1 MELGT
6 TISAIL
12 NVATLGVV
20 SLGAYL
26 ISLAKTGFEARVKA
40 GAEEGAKVAIKNEN
54 WVREL
59 AQELEKTRGTERQE
73 LRFKSYGALWK
84 RLRPLAIYD
93 SAPFDSAAAGAL
105 LRDLTDWY
113 FSEEGGLMLTAPV
126 REFYFALQDL
136 LRVIAGVSGWRSER
150 PADPRGEFADL
161 ARTKNL
167 TGVSEVL
174 AAFKN
179 EDKALS
185 LWTHDVKPLAD
196 RWHTDVKQLAAD
208 WSHLEP
214 SQHFAVLQQVASTL
228 RTAMTCD
235 VESRLR

>member
-40 GAEEGAKVAIKNEN
+40 GAEEGARVAIKNKN

-59 AQELEKTRGTERQE
+59 AHELEKTRGTERQE
-73 LRFKSYGALWK
+73 LRFKSYGGLWK

-113 FSEEGGLMLTAPV
+113 FSE
-126 REFYFALQDL
+126 
-136 LRVIAGVSGWRSER
+136 
-150 PADPRGEFADL
+150 
-161 ARTKNL
+161 
-167 TGVSEVL
+167 
-174 AAFKN
+174 
-179 EDKALS
+179 
-185 LWTHDVKPLAD
+185 
-196 RWHTDVKQLAAD
+196 
-208 WSHLEP
+208 
-214 SQHFAVLQQVASTL
+214 
-228 RTAMTCD
+228 
-235 VESRLR
+235 